1 MGIKSQHV
9 KSKWSRL
16 SSKLI
21 NYQPTKPKDNI
32 SAISLIH
39 LTFVSTSSTCIQYTF
54 YIILIH
60 KFKHLSVHL
69 KVFIQY
75 LCKPSLIWKLICFYS
90 NERDTHRD
98 WVSTWLSGG
107 WLTGTSILY
116 NTGLDTT
123 SLCLLNSLSA
133 KTEQRRPKRNSR
145 RAYIYMYM
153 TVYSNWQ
160 RAQIKI
166 L

>member
-1 MGIKSQHV
+1 MKQTHQQ
-9 KSKWSRL
+9 
-16 SSKLI
+16 LI
-21 NYQPTKPKDNI
+21 NYQPTKPKDNK

-39 LTFVSTSSTCIQYTF
+39 LTFVSTSSTGIKYIFYTSTF
-54 YIILIH
+54 IYL
-60 KFKHLSVHL
+60 HL

-75 LCKPSLIWKLICFYS
+75 LCKPSLIWKLIWFSS
-90 NERDTHRD
+90 NERHRD
-98 WVSTWLSGG
+98 SISTWLRGG

-116 NTGLDTT
+116 NTGPDTT

-133 KTEQRRPKRNSR
+133 KTEQRRPNRNSR

-153 TVYSNWQ
+153 TVYSNLQ